1 MKKRFWA
8 ACIIVLC
15 AVLLLGCVPK
25 AESKYGVNI
34 LKGGESGIF
43 NYNGSLSELRKDW
56 TLTSGGTVT
65 DTFSNASNNLTINT
79 SSAGWA
85 TVSQKVNLKPNSY
98 YKVSYTF
105 SSGSMSAK
113 DITKDY
119 DGLWVGFLEDKN
131 FNRGIDKSVF
141 HKGATDRKTQSFYFK
156 TGNVREA
163 TLAIYIGSEER
174 QVSVSSLVIS
184 DISLTRVEKD
194 EATQEGV
201 ALYDLNRTTYGRP
214 TALNNAYVIVGGIMT
229 LIIAYAFYMLRARS
243 AAIEKG
249 EGQNRFWKLI
259 SEHKYLG
266 LLLVIGV
273 GFLVRFIIVLSES
286 LIAGGSLIQSIYH
299 GFDLGNHAFY
309 GVWLGKYGMPY
320 FFQYN
325 PDATFMPFALYFDT
339 IAGLI
344 ARIGEAAKASDATII
359 LTAAATLKM
368 FAVAADIGT
377 AVIIYKLIADKQGKV
392 AATLLA
398 GLYTLLPVTL
408 ALSAAWGSMVSIAV
422 FFAVL
427 SFYFLL
433 NKNYIGMACAYF
445 VAALT
450 SPAMLLVCPFVLFY
464 TGLLIYRGIKEKKL
478 WGWLTPTIAVV
489 GGLILFY
496 LITLPFA
503 VNEIGKGE
511 AFFAFDKYIETVK
524 GANVY
529 TANAFNFQGLL
540 GNNFKPV
547 TTESTAITIFFVL
560 FILGLWGAAYFK
572 SRSRLQ
578 LVMLASAFAVVYWYF
593 TNNLNPASLF
603 IALPLMFIY
612 TALVKDKRLYLAL
625 VLFAAMMFVNI
636 GYVNMVVSYD
646 AAGIAAIPKG
656 ALMYT
661 FGALNLLLVIY
672 FIVVAYDSIVNNKT
686 SEFLVLR
693 VPYLTYVSSVAAN
706 AMITTRNFG
715 AKVSAF
721 TRQVVKALKEE
732 IAERKEKRR
741 LTKQAKEAENKDSQN
756 KD

>member
-1 MKKRFWA
+1 
-8 ACIIVLC
+8 
-15 AVLLLGCVPK
+15 
-25 AESKYGVNI
+25 
-34 LKGGESGIF
+34 
-43 NYNGSLSELRKDW
+43 
-56 TLTSGGTVT
+56 
-65 DTFSNASNNLTINT
+65 
-79 SSAGWA
+79 
-85 TVSQKVNLKPNSY
+85 
-98 YKVSYTF
+98 
-105 SSGSMSAK
+105 
-113 DITKDY
+113 
-119 DGLWVGFLEDKN
+119 
-131 FNRGIDKSVF
+131 
-141 HKGATDRKTQSFYFK
+141 
-156 TGNVREA
+156 
-163 TLAIYIGSEER
+163 
-174 QVSVSSLVIS
+174 
-184 DISLTRVEKD
+184 
-194 EATQEGV
+194 
-201 ALYDLNRTTYGRP
+201 
-214 TALNNAYVIVGGIMT
+214 
-229 LIIAYAFYMLRARS
+229 
-243 AAIEKG
+243 
-249 EGQNRFWKLI
+249 
-259 SEHKYLG
+259 
-266 LLLVIGV
+266 
-273 GFLVRFIIVLSES
+273 
-286 LIAGGSLIQSIYH
+286 
-299 GFDLGNHAFY
+299 
-309 GVWLGKYGMPY
+309 
-320 FFQYN
+320 
-325 PDATFMPFALYFDT
+325 
-339 IAGLI
+339 
-344 ARIGEAAKASDATII
+344 
-359 LTAAATLKM
+359 
-368 FAVAADIGT
+368 
-377 AVIIYKLIADKQGKV
+377 
-392 AATLLA
+392 
-398 GLYTLLPVTL
+398 
-408 ALSAAWGSMVSIAV
+408 
-422 FFAVL
+422 
-427 SFYFLL
+427 
-433 NKNYIGMACAYF
+433 
-445 VAALT
+445 
-450 SPAMLLVCPFVLFY
+450 MLLVCPFVLFY